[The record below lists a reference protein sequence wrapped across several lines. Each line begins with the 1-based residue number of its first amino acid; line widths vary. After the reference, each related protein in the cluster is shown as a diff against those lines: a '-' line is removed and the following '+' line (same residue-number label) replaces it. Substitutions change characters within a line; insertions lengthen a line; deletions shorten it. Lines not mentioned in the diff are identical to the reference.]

1 MESMESLSALSS
13 VSFLILSFSIAFL
26 QQDYMVSTG
35 LAAAATPATQ
45 TLKAEVCSTHEL
57 FFMSILSNL
66 C

>member
-1 MESMESLSALSS
+1 MESLSALSS

-35 LAAAATPATQ
+35 LAPAATPATQ
-45 TLKAEVCSTHEL
+45 TLKAEVYSTHQL
-57 FFMSILSNL
+57 FFMSILLNL